1 MDHFWVLSSSSSNKN
16 EELIVIRKKN
26 GTKLS
31 PNDISETG
39 RVVDNEDKIGVV
51 LLLELLDR
59 EDICSLFN
67 TLE

>member
-1 MDHFWVLSSSSSNKN
+1 MKN
-16 EELIVIRKKN
+16 EELIVIRKKD

-51 LLLELLDR
+51 LLLELLDK